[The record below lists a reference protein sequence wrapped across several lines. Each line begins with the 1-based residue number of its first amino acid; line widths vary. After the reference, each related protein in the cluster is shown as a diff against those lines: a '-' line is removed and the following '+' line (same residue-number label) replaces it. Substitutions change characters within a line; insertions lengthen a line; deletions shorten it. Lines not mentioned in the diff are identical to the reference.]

1 MPRRKKTILFLKK
14 NKDNNNRALKVKSK
28 KHIKSNIQSNELVK
42 IKENLNK
49 VKKNLNKVKKKNLK
63 KKYQKRKN

>member
-49 VKKNLNKVKKKNLK
+49 VKKKNLK

>member
-1 MPRRKKTILFLKK
+1 
-14 NKDNNNRALKVKSK
+14 VKSK

-49 VKKNLNKVKKKNLK
+49 VKKKNLK